1 VLLRALKVLGAIGLT
16 VPLTWA
22 WLEWG
27 RAAYG
32 RLFTQLAIPIFGML
46 GMTETMPLGA
56 RDRFI
61 NYLPFLILMMVTPRM
76 SLLRRAVGIV
86 VGFVLIFIVQVVFVY
101 VAEVVGVQG
110 GEVNRQDIYEKML
123 PVLLLCDA
131 FPFVL
136 WVVIAKDFVREVTA
150 KLFQNAQ
157 ATRPPEAEE

>member
-1 VLLRALKVLGAIGLT
+1 MTGRVLLPALKVIGLT
-16 VPLTWA
+16 VPLTWL

-46 GMTETMPLGA
+46 ELTETMPLGA

-61 NYLPFLILMMVTPRM
+61 NELPFRILMVVTPRM
-76 SLLRRAVGIV
+76 SRGRRGVGIV

-110 GEVNRQDIYEKML
+110 GRVNQQDIYEKML
-123 PVLLLCDA
+123 PVLLFCDA

-136 WVVIAKDFVREVTA
+136 WVVIAKDFVREMSA

-157 ATRPPEAEE
+157 PPKASQ